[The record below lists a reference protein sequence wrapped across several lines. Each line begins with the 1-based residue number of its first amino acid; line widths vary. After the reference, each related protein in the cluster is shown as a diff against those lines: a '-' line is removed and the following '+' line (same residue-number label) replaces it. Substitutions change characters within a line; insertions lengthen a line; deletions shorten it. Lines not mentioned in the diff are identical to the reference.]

1 MVVSERLQ
9 LCYWLQSSCCFP
21 CSKRETIWISRNC
34 QKKKKKNQQYCI
46 RKMRSSVFTWPFHK
60 PHWTYV
66 LFWKR
71 FPALIPSSDLKI
83 CPEPL
88 LLGLGTFDAGS
99 GSDMHYSCLRRWLIS
114 PFWEPR
120 IFKEEL
126 KNNNLKALLFQ
137 TWIDIFL
144 ISYTTLFLI
153 FCSKS
158 SIS

>member
-1 MVVSERLQ
+1 MKDYNFVIGCSLPAVSHVQKGRLFE
-9 LCYWLQSSCCFP
+9 SV
-21 CSKRETIWISRNC
+21 ETV
-34 QKKKKKNQQYCI
+34 KKIKNKNQQYCI

-99 GSDMHYSCLRRWLIS
+99 GSDMHYSCLRRWLIT

-158 SIS
+158 SFS